1 MGEELTMDQA
11 APALVATHV
20 PTRAELFLGFLGIAI
35 VAFGGVLPWARY
47 VLVERRRWL
56 TPDEFTDVLALGQ
69 LLPGPNIVNVSIAIG
84 NRFHGALGS
93 LIAFAGLMGAPIA
106 IVLAL
111 AGLYARFAEN
121 PQVRGALVQVAAA
134 AAGLVIAMALKLAVP
149 LLRKRFATAAPIIA
163 LTFIGVAVLRWPL
176 IVVVAAVAPV
186 SIAAA
191 FAWRRP

>member
-1 MGEELTMDQA
+1 MDQA
-11 APALVATHV
+11 APATTGTHV
-20 PTRAELFLGFLGIAI
+20 PSKAELFLGFLGVTI

-56 TPDEFTDVLALGQ
+56 TADEFIDVLALGQ
-69 LLPGPNIVNVSIAIG
+69 VLPGPNIVNVSIAIG

-191 FAWRRP
+191 HRWRRP